1 MGCPRTPSLWPALPT
16 MGDVGVSRQG
26 TQPPVFSDHRNPS
39 GQFLRLFWE
48 ARPLPRK
55 KNHGCAAYMHLSPCV
70 SGATFRPRQTSVLST
85 VQAPT
90 SRMGRVQQ
98 RQSSASPP
106 HTRPLSQGPPRLGE
120 GTSVLSARVL
130 LDSSL
135 AARPH
140 RRHGCGLRLSWVTP
154 WPPE

>member
-106 HTRPLSQGPPRLGE
+106 HTRPLSQGPP
-120 GTSVLSARVL
+120 VLVKAPV
-130 LDSSL
+130 SSQ
-135 AARPH
+135 P
-140 RRHGCGLRLSWVTP
+140 GSSWIHP
-154 WPPE
+154 WPHVPTADMAVASVSLG